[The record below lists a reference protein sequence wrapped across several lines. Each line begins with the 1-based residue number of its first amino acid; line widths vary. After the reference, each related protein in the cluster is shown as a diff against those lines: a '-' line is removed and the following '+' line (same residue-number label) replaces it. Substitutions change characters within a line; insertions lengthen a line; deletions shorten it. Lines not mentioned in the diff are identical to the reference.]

1 MDENE
6 LLIDLTYRA
15 GQPLKKKRDAG
26 SYEQDADVVLG
37 LYKQGVPGAVE
48 LVLGNMDEFLPD
60 GAKPE
65 SRYNKIKELYIS
77 GSSVKKAR
85 AIIEKETEDSLRLK
99 VLPYLS
105 YSVLKDFKLAIK
117 DATGSGKITKGKI
130 EVVEDA
136 YKQAAEEKK
145 DNDRF
150 VNKSA
155 DEQAELKDDEAQDTD
170 IEENASTEES
180 AGSDEGVEEGD
191 TAKDTDGADDSDA
204 SEDKDNSKASDDS
217 DKNTG
222 SEEKT
227 GSDKEESGE
236 TSEQADAGED
246 GGDEQ
251 DSGEDI
257 SAKYDT
263 EGMSDTEILD
273 LYIRKNE
280 IKAIIAFAK
289 ENELGGYDKFKV
301 KKFLHYSL
309 YHADFNDKA
318 FLDDILQAMREIEG
332 NTLWLCEYAF
342 WQSLRPELFDVVVR
356 FIAANYDFYEIAYV
370 NMQVA
375 KAQGDNPLLLK
386 WMEMYV
392 KIGLGSGDNG
402 EEFQKNYKRIQRD
415 GALGERAIS
424 LLNALIFDQ
433 ALAYK
438 RLFEAEHDKCLSI
451 EDRVF
456 VRISNGIS
464 EQLDRLEEFMAG
476 DYQNTMKPDEYR
488 KTIMTLIGSLRRGMD
503 KCGLGYV
510 VSPTDWSTDTEIPFV
525 KGDHTEFKNEAEE
538 GDMVKPLS
546 LGLSVNNGTYIQPA
560 KVMKKS

>member
-48 LVLGNMDEFLPD
+48 LVLGNMDQFLPE
-60 GAKPE
+60 GSKPE
-65 SRYNKIKELYIS
+65 NKYNKVKELYIS

-99 VLPYLS
+99 VLPYLTH
-105 YSVLKDFKLAIK
+105 SVLKDFKLAIK

-130 EVVEDA
+130 EVIEEA
-136 YKQAAEEKK
+136 YKQASEEKK

-150 VNKSA
+150 VNKAAA
-155 DEQAELKDDEAQDTD
+155 DEQPGDNAEYDGDEA
-170 IEENASTEES
+170 EENAAVEEAQEQEASEGEGSAEDTESEGEDQEDS
-180 AGSDEGVEEGD
+180 SDEDGEDAGD
-191 TAKDTDGADDSDA
+191 KES
-204 SEDKDNSKASDDS
+204 
-217 DKNTG
+217 
-222 SEEKT
+222 
-227 GSDKEESGE
+227 SDKEESDGD
-236 TSEQADAGED
+236 AD
-246 GGDEQ
+246 GDAE
-251 DSGEDI
+251 
-257 SAKYDT
+257 SAKDSYDL
-263 EGMSDTEILD
+263 EGLSDTEIVD
-273 LYIRKNE
+273 LFIRKSD
-280 IKAIIAFAK
+280 IDALIAFTK
-289 ENELGGYDKFKV
+289 EKDLGNYDIFKI
-301 KKFLHYSL
+301 KNFLRYSL
-309 YHADFNDKA
+309 YHADFNEKA
-318 FLDDILQAMREIEG
+318 FLDSILHAMKEIEG

-356 FIAANYDFYEIAYV
+356 FIAANYEFYDIAYV

-375 KAQGDNPLLLK
+375 KAHGDNPLLLK

-438 RLFEAEHDKCLSI
+438 RLFEAEHDKCLNI
-451 EDRVF
+451 EDRVY

-464 EQLDRLEEFMAG
+464 EQLDRIEEFMSG

-488 KTIMTLIGSLRRGMD
+488 KTIMTLMGSLRRGMD
-503 KCGLGYV
+503 KCGLNYV
-510 VSPTDWSTDTEIPFV
+510 ISPTDWSTGTEIEFI
-525 KGDHTEFKNEAEE
+525 KGDHVEFKNEAEA
-538 GDMVKPLS
+538 GDKVMPLS

>member
-15 GQPLKKKRDAG
+15 GQPLKKKSDVS
-26 SYEQDADVVLG
+26 SYEQDKDLAVS

-48 LVLGNMDEFLPD
+48 LVLGNIGKFLPA
-60 GAKPE
+60 GSKPE
-65 SRYNKIKELYIS
+65 NKYNKIKELYIS

-130 EVVEDA
+130 EVIEEA
-136 YKQAAEEKK
+136 FKLSAEEKK
-145 DNDRF
+145 DNDKF
-150 VNKSA
+150 VNSAAA
-155 DEQAELKDDEAQDTD
+155 DEQ
-170 IEENASTEES
+170 TEEAAEAPENVELEAEDAE
-180 AGSDEGVEEGD
+180 AGE
-191 TAKDTDGADDSDA
+191 
-204 SEDKDNSKASDDS
+204 N
-217 DKNTG
+217 
-222 SEEKT
+222 
-227 GSDKEESGE
+227 
-236 TSEQADAGED
+236 TSEQDEVEAVETEEEEAAEENED
-246 GGDEQ
+246 GQKEDVPGDLDDEEP
-251 DSGEDI
+251 STE
-257 SAKYDT
+257 KYDLKYDIK
-263 EGMSDTEILD
+263 GLSDTEIID
-273 LYIRKNE
+273 LLIVKSDVTALVE
-280 IKAIIAFAK
+280 FTK
-289 ENELGGYDKFKV
+289 EKEEELGAYDKFKI
-301 KKFLHYSL
+301 KNYLKYCL
-309 YHADFNDKA
+309 YHADFNEKA
-318 FLDDILQAMREIEG
+318 FLDEILHALKDIEG
-332 NTLWLCEYAF
+332 NNLWLCDYSF

-356 FIAANYDFYEIAYV
+356 FIAGNFDFYDIAYV

-415 GALGERAIS
+415 GALGERGIS

-456 VRISNGIS
+456 VRVSNGIS
-464 EQLDRLEEFMAG
+464 EQLDRLEEFMSG

-503 KCGLGYV
+503 KCGLSYV
-510 VSPTDWSTDTEIPFV
+510 VSPTDWSTGALIDYV
-525 KGDHTEFKNEAEE
+525 KGDHVEFKNEAEE
-538 GDMVKPLS
+538 GDKVKPLT